1 MPFWFSYEKT
11 SSKWNLCICCEQK
24 KETISSWQEC
34 KYDMLMWTLLFLV
47 AVVYSSEDVKFQA
60 LLGNKDKMILI
71 FIEYE
76 IFGEGPQIWS
86 KIFNHGRRQNFKI
99 TMVNWYKL
107 VNFDHDHSS
116 TVNLKVVGGKIFMK
130 LIFVV
135 KCSYRCQETTISNP
149 PESLGGGHPFCARK
163 DLAPRANFRKS
174 QNLVFCFSGQVRHQ
188 NKGFLTRGIDCRWS
202 QILKTFHFRSRLD
215 FYIFR

>member
-1 MPFWFSYEKT
+1 
-11 SSKWNLCICCEQK
+11 
-24 KETISSWQEC
+24 
-34 KYDMLMWTLLFLV
+34 MLMWTLLFLV

-107 VNFDHDHSS
+107 VNFVHDHS
-116 TVNLKVVGGKIFMK
+116 
-130 LIFVV
+130 
-135 KCSYRCQETTISNP
+135 
-149 PESLGGGHPFCARK
+149 
-163 DLAPRANFRKS
+163 
-174 QNLVFCFSGQVRHQ
+174 QNLRIPWSNGQIWLI
-188 NKGFLTRGIDCRWS
+188 LTIDHR
-202 QILKTFHFRSRLD
+202 QIPGCHHGHGQFFDH
-215 FYIFR
+215 